1 MWHPRLARRPTRSGS
16 GRAANARLD
25 PPLYARIVDALA
37 ADIAQGQLVP
47 GARLPTQR
55 ELAEAVGTTVAT
67 VTRSYTEARRRG
79 LVDATVGRGTFVREA
94 IYAPSTRGPV
104 DLTVNSLAAAP
115 FVGAM
120 LASLSACVDG
130 AAGESLL
137 AYQPHQGSLRHR
149 EAGVAWLRSRGVDAD
164 PADVVVTAGAQ
175 HAMLVALATLT
186 RPRDVVLVERLTYP
200 GVKSLANHLH
210 LRLEPVDIDE
220 EGMTP
225 DSLASAAARTRAKV
239 IYAMPTFQNPTAS
252 TMSAGRRRAIAEVVT
267 AQSLTIIEDDQ
278 YGFLADDT
286 PLAALLPDRC
296 VHISSLSKS
305 LAAGLRVGFLRAP
318 AALVQRLAAAVFAS
332 AVMAPPVTAEL
343 AARWI
348 ADGTAR
354 RIVDW
359 KREEL
364 TARQQIA
371 RRLLGWRASR
381 AASPHVWLAMPPQTT
396 AEDFVEQ
403 ARLRGV
409 LVSASPAFGVG
420 PARPDHA
427 VRICLGPPASRDALE
442 HALRILAGVLK
453 DPPRPHAGIV

>member
-1 MWHPRLARRPTRSGS
+1 MWRPRLPRRTARSG
-16 GRAANARLD
+16 NTRLD

-37 ADIAQGQLVP
+37 SDIALGQLVP

-67 VTRSYTEARRRG
+67 VTRSYAEARRRG

-94 IYAPSTRGPV
+94 VYAPATRGPV

-115 FVGAM
+115 FVGEM
-120 LASLSACVDG
+120 LASLGGCVDG

-137 AYQPHQGSLRHR
+137 EYQPHQGSLRHR
-149 EAGVAWLRSRGVDAD
+149 ETGVAWLASRGLIAD
-164 PADVVVTAGAQ
+164 PGDVVVTAGAQ

-186 RPRDVVLVERLTYP
+186 RPRDVVLVEQLTYP

-210 LRLEPVDIDE
+210 LRLEPVTIDE

-225 DSLASAAARTRAKV
+225 DALASAAARTRAKV
-239 IYAMPTFQNPTAS
+239 IYAMPTLHNPTAS
-252 TMSAGRRRAIAEVVT
+252 TMSAARRRAIADVVT
-267 AQSLTIIEDDQ
+267 THGLTIIEDDQ
-278 YGFLADDT
+278 YGFLADDP
-286 PLAALLPDRC
+286 PLAALLPDCC

-332 AVMAPPVTAEL
+332 AVMAPPLTAEL
-343 AARWI
+343 ATRWI

-359 KREEL
+359 KRAEMA
-364 TARQQIA
+364 ARQQIA
-371 RRLLGWRASR
+371 RRVLGWRSPRPSA
-381 AASPHVWLAMPPQTT
+381 PHVWLPMPATTT

-420 PARPDHA
+420 SDRPAHA
-427 VRICLGPPASRDALE
+427 VRICLGPPASREALE
-442 HALRILAGVLK
+442 EALRLLAGVLR
-453 DPPRPHAGIV
+453 DPPRPHVAVV